1 MAGIVPQHEYY
12 GLPHVEAAALP
23 PEADFADML
32 RPVGIQAGLLS
43 RYDEDHD

>member
-23 PEADFADML
+23 PEAEFADLL
-32 RPVGIQAGLLS
+32 RPVGIQAGLLQGN
-43 RYDEDHD
+43 YDEED